1 MFRLFPKE
9 ENFLPQFN
17 QMCEVIVEAAR
28 AIDELA
34 GDFSD
39 AEVKASRIKHLE
51 HRGDQLTHQTFDLLN
66 RTWITPIDRED
77 IHKLISALDDVLDFI
92 DACAQRLILYKVAG
106 PTAELKAT
114 TELIVQSALAIQNA
128 VALLADMKHSKA
140 ILDACVDINRLENEA
155 DTLNRISIGKLFD
168 TVKDPIEIIKWKEIY
183 EIAEGATDRCE
194 DVANVLE
201 EIVIKS
207 T

>member
-34 GDFSD
+34 GNFTD

-66 RTWITPIDRED
+66 RTWITSIDRED

-183 EIAEGATDRCE
+183 EIAEGTTDRCE